1 MGWAFKAIAGVGA
14 AVLLLQATGCG
25 TILYPE
31 RRGQPTGQYD
41 TDVVILD
48 GLGLFVGIIPGVIA
62 FAVDLTTGAI
72 YLPEGGKSRASEIFG
87 GVDIERRPFAGRT
100 AVELERVLTRH
111 VGRSV
116 ELQASWLRSRP
127 DLVGPDPA
135 AVEAELRALNAAI
148 ARERIAERPAYP
160 PSAAH
165 L

>member
-1 MGWAFKAIAGVGA
+1 MGWVSKAIAGAGA

-87 GVDIERRPFAGRT
+87 SVDIERRPFAGRT
-100 AVELERVLTRH
+100 AIDLERVLTRH

-116 ELQASWLRSRP
+116 ELDASWLRSRP
-127 DLVGPDPA
+127 DLAGADPA
-135 AVEAELRALNAAI
+135 DVEAELSALNAAI
-148 ARERIAERPAYP
+148 ARARTAQRRVSEAG
-160 PSAAH
+160 AAH